1 MTLKELYNPESG
13 RMRIA
18 GLISGSGSNLRKII
32 EHERAIESREGRS
45 PYQVV
50 VIFSDNP
57 SSNAGKIGNDCGIP
71 VVVRD
76 LGAFY
81 KEREKP
87 RKDLTVRAEFDEGTV
102 RALKKFDVAVAAY
115 AGYMSIATLVLIN
128 SFFGVNVHP
137 ADLSTMNG
145 DRIKYTG
152 AHAVRDVT

>member
-32 EHERAIESREGRS
+32 EHERTLELRDGRL

-57 SSNAGKIGNDCGIP
+57 SSNADNIGNDYEIP

-81 KEREKP
+81 KERNKP
-87 RKDLTVRAEFDEGTV
+87 RNDLTVRAEFDEGTV
-102 RALKKFDVAVAAY
+102 EALKPFNVDIAAY
-115 AGYMSIATLVLIN
+115 AGYMSIATPVLIN
-128 SFFGVNVHP
+128 SFLGVNVHP
-137 ADLSTMNG
+137 ADLSAMNG
-145 DRIKYTG
+145 DKIKYTG